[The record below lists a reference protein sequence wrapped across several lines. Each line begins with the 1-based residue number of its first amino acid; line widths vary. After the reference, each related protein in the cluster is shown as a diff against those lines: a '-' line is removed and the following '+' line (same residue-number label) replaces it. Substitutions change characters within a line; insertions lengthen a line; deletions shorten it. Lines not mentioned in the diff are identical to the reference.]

1 MINCCFCGVNKFK
14 LKFIYNKK
22 PKNETYFGIKDN
34 KYKRCYIECL
44 NCNHYYS
51 IISFNLNSLYS
62 KKYSESTYGKKI
74 YQTFKKIIN
83 LPTHK
88 SDNSLRIKRFEK
100 YFKSRK
106 IKVGELIDIGSG
118 TGIFPYSLTK
128 KNLKVTCLEPD
139 KNLSNHLRKNL
150 KLNVIKK
157 NLLKNKIKKKDDVVT
172 LNKVL
177 EHIDNPFL
185 FMNSINKILKDKG
198 TVYIEVPDTISAS
211 KLGYEREEFF
221 VEHIHGFSKKSLK
234 FLFDQTNFKM
244 KLIKNIREPSG
255 KFTTYCFLTK

>member
-1 MINCCFCGVNKFK
+1 MINCCFCRGDKFRI
-14 LKFIYNKK
+14 KFLYNKK
-22 PKNETYFGIKDN
+22 PKDETYFGIKNN

-44 NCNHYYS
+44 NCNHFYS
-51 IISFNLNSLYS
+51 VMSFDLSSLYS
-62 KKYSESTYGKKI
+62 KQYSESTYGKKL
-74 YQTFKKIIN
+74 YKTFNKILN
-83 LPTHK
+83 LPFSK
-88 SDNSLRIKRFEK
+88 SDNLLRIKRFES

-106 IKVGELIDIGSG
+106 ILIKELIDIGSG
-118 TGIFPYSLTK
+118 IGIFPYSMVK
-128 KNLKVTCLEPD
+128 KKLKVTCLEPD

-157 NLLKNKIKKKDDVVT
+157 SLLKNKIKKKYDVVT

-177 EHIDNPFL
+177 EHINDPFL
-185 FMNSINKILKDKG
+185 FMNSINKILKNNG
-198 TVYIEVPDTISAS
+198 TVYVEVPDTISAS

-221 VEHIHGFSKKSLK
+221 VEHLHGFSKKSLK